1 VSSPGSRRAGPDP
14 SRGEGAGQLRPGVE
28 AVPGLARIAAGVWYR
43 GATWGIGATL
53 RATRRLGEAAVS
65 GESAGQLIGEART
78 ETAESVRRVLGIG
91 EYEPTGPGHDPA
103 GAGGPRQGDDGERG
117 EISAQSLRER
127 GAELLDRAADVQSDR
142 DPVHPGFAR
151 IIDQLAP
158 DEARILKLLV
168 NEGPQGIVYVNK
180 AAPFG
185 IGAREIARRL
195 SMIGHE
201 AGCLHSEL
209 VPAYIDNLVSHGLVA
224 IRRDALADELPY
236 QVIEAQPEVIE
247 AIGKAG
253 GTLFRGQITRRTV
266 HLTDF
271 GRTFCQVC
279 FPPEHLTGEFPAI
292 EVGHRDVAAPP
303 EVVVDD

>member
-1 VSSPGSRRAGPDP
+1 MAEPDP
-14 SRGEGAGQLRPGVE
+14 RSQEGELL
-28 AVPGLARIAAGVWYR
+28 PGLNSVPAVARIAAAAWFR
-43 GATWGIGATL
+43 GAVWGVGTAIRGAD
-53 RATRRLGEAAVS
+53 E
-65 GESAGQLIGEART
+65 
-78 ETAESVRRVLGIG
+78 VLGFVG
-91 EYEPTGPGHDPA
+91 KRSPLPEPPPTDA
-103 GAGGPRQGDDGERG
+103 EREERPREEQRER
-117 EISAQSLRER
+117 ARSLRER
-127 GAELLDRAADVQSDR
+127 GGDLLDRAADVVDER

-168 NEGPQGIVYVNK
+168 NGGPQGVVYVNK

-201 AGCLHSEL
+201 AGCLHGEL

-224 IRRDALADELPY
+224 IRRDALEDELPY
-236 QVIEAQPEVIE
+236 QVIEAQPEVTE
-247 AIGKAG
+247 AIRNAG
-253 GTLFRGQITRRTV
+253 GTIFRGQITRRSV

-279 FPPEHLTGEFPAI
+279 FPPEHLTGEFQAI
-292 EVGHRDVAAPP
+292 EMGDP
-303 EVVVDD
+303 EVAGVARPEPAGD

>member
-1 VSSPGSRRAGPDP
+1 MEGDEREEGELLPG
-14 SRGEGAGQLRPGVE
+14 LN
-28 AVPGLARIAAGVWYR
+28 AVPGIARVAAGAWFR
-43 GATWGIGATL
+43 GATWGVEMGL
-53 RATRRLGEAAVS
+53 RTAERFGEAALGTLGLAEMASTDAVDQAVDAVRPTR
-65 GESAGQLIGEART
+65 GDEHPRRREANSAR
-78 ETAESVRRVLGIG
+78 
-91 EYEPTGPGHDPA
+91 
-103 GAGGPRQGDDGERG
+103 
-117 EISAQSLRER
+117 SLRER
-127 GAELLDRAADVQSDR
+127 GGELLDRASDVSDGR

-185 IGAREIARRL
+185 FGAREIARRL

-201 AGCLHSEL
+201 AGCLHIEL
-209 VPAYIDNLVSHGLVA
+209 VPAYLDNLVSHGLVA
-224 IRRDALADELPY
+224 IRRDALEDELPY

-247 AIGKAG
+247 ALEAAG
-253 GTLFRGQITRRTV
+253 GTIFRGQITRRSV

-279 FPPEHLTGEFPAI
+279 FPPEHLTGEFEAI
-292 EVGHRDVAAPP
+292 DVGEDGLAQVASVAPP
-303 EVVVDD
+303 EAVVD

>member
-1 VSSPGSRRAGPDP
+1 MDEERDE
-14 SRGEGAGQLRPGVE
+14 RGELLPGLD
-28 AVPGLARIAAGVWYR
+28 AVPGIARIAAGAWYR
-43 GATWGIGATL
+43 SAVWGAEAGVHAAERVADVAL
-53 RATRRLGEAAVS
+53 SVLGVAE
-65 GESAGQLIGEART
+65 EARAAGVAEAGEVARPSR
-78 ETAESVRRVLGIG
+78 ETA
-91 EYEPTGPGHDPA
+91 HD
-103 GAGGPRQGDDGERG
+103 QRG
-117 EISAQSLRER
+117 KRARSLRER
-127 GAELLDRAADVQSDR
+127 GGELLDRAADVHEGR
-142 DPVHPGFAR
+142 DPIHPGFAR
-151 IIDQLAP
+151 VVDQLAP
-158 DEARILKLLV
+158 DEARILKLLI

-209 VPAYIDNLVSHGLVA
+209 VPAYLDNLVSHGLVA
-224 IRRDALADELPY
+224 IRRDALEDELPY

-247 AIGKAG
+247 ALSLGGK
-253 GTLFRGQITRRTV
+253 LMRGQITRRSV

-292 EVGHRDVAAPP
+292 DVDGDGLRDLGDVPQP
-303 EVVVDD
+303 QSLVD

>member
-1 VSSPGSRRAGPDP
+1 MA
-14 SRGEGAGQLRPGVE
+14 GEGDRETELL
-28 AVPGLARIAAGVWYR
+28 PGLASVPPLVRLAAGAWFR
-43 GATWGIGATL
+43 GASWGVGLGVHTAE
-53 RATRRLGEAAVS
+53 RLGETVAAV
-65 GESAGQLIGEART
+65 AGLAGDATEGVARAADDAVKAREEQREARP
-78 ETAESVRRVLGIG
+78 RR
-91 EYEPTGPGHDPA
+91 PA
-103 GAGGPRQGDDGERG
+103 DGVG
-117 EISAQSLRER
+117 SLRER
-127 GAELLDRAADVQSDR
+127 GAALLDRAADVD
-142 DPVHPGFAR
+142 DGGEVHPGFAR

-201 AGCLHSEL
+201 AGCLHIEL
-209 VPAYIDNLVSHGLVA
+209 VPAYLDNLVSHGLVA
-224 IRRDALADELPY
+224 IRRDALEDELPY

-247 AIGKAG
+247 ALDQAG
-253 GTLFRGQITRRTV
+253 GTIFRGQITRRSV

-279 FPPEHLTGEFPAI
+279 FPPEHLTGE
-292 EVGHRDVAAPP
+292 HRPIDVSGGLGELADVPPP
-303 EVVVDD
+303 ERATVD